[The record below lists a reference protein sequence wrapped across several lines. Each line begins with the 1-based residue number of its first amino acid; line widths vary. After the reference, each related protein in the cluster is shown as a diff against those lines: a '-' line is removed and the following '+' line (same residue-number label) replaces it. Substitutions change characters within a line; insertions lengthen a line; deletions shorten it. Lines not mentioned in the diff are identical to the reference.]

1 MFFTTMW
8 VRVLEIIQ
16 VCFLSGAVFEK
27 GFLLLGLV
35 NDLKVPRISKC
46 LMHEYNDYIDDS
58 FSDNQVQDSRYYINM
73 VEERK

>member
-27 GFLLLGLV
+27 GFLLLDLV

-46 LMHEYNDYIDDS
+46 LMH
-58 FSDNQVQDSRYYINM
+58 
-73 VEERK
+73 

>member
-8 VRVLEIIQ
+8 VKVLEITQ

-27 GFLLLGLV
+27 RFLLLGHV

-46 LMHEYNDYIDDS
+46 LMH
-58 FSDNQVQDSRYYINM
+58 
-73 VEERK
+73 